1 MIKAKKMK
9 LKILHSY
16 LSSKYCEKGEAAVS
30 QWERENSHQRFC
42 LRGTGYFI
50 MARIFNAM
58 IGAQHAASVNTIRKN
73 LRANS
78 ESPTDNGVARR
89 VLQMLANMAT

>member
-1 MIKAKKMK
+1 MRKRLRSAGA
-9 LKILHSY
+9 Y
-16 LSSKYCEKGEAAVS
+16 G
-30 QWERENSHQRFC
+30 
-42 LRGTGYFI
+42 LRGTGYFV
-50 MARIFNAM
+50 MARIFSVI

-89 VLQMLANMAT
+89 VLQILANMAAYT